1 MKFSENLQKLR
12 KEYGYSQ
19 EQLADELGVSRQAV
33 SKWESNSSYPEMETL
48 IAMTELFDT
57 TMDELIQQEVS
68 VEHKM
73 KKKDYLAFFHKFA
86 LAMAIGVALVM
97 LGVVSVLI
105 MEAVMPKNSDLI
117 AVPFFG
123 FVLVA
128 VIIFVYVGLERSEF
142 DRELRETGIIDI
154 DAPTRKKFMK
164 KFNLAMVIGIALSIL
179 GLIMTLVTEHTCGS
193 HSNLPAIVFF
203 GFIIIAVFLFV
214 YYGVIY
220 DAYNQKSKL
229 EKQVHKEKL
238 SEKISGVIML
248 SATIIFLIC
257 GLIFN
262 LWHPG
267 RVAFP
272 VGGILCAIV
281 SVLLE
286 DDEKR

>member
-33 SKWESNSSYPEMETL
+33 SKWESGNTYPEMETL
-48 IAMTELFDT
+48 IAMTKLFHLT
-57 TMDELIQQEVS
+57 LDELIEQDIS

-73 KKKDYLAFFHKFA
+73 KKQDYFAFFHKFA
-86 LAMAIGVALVM
+86 FAMAIGVALTM
-97 LGVVSVLI
+97 LGIVSVLI
-105 MEAVMPKNSDLI
+105 MEEVMPKDSDLI

-123 FVLVA
+123 FILVA
-128 VIIFVYVGLERSEF
+128 VIIFVYMGLERSEF
-142 DRELRETGIIDI
+142 DRELREAGAIDI
-154 DAPTRKKFMK
+154 DASSRKKFMK

-179 GLIMTLVTEHTCGS
+179 GLIMTLVTEHTCGN

-203 GFIIIAVFLFV
+203 GFIIVAVFLFV
-214 YYGVIY
+214 YYGVMY
-220 DAYNQKSKL
+220 DAYHQKIKF

-267 RVAFP
+267 WVAFP
-272 VGGILCAIV
+272 IGGILCAIV